1 MQGIGERIAK
11 NCEGGTFDKK
21 GFLLRKTYKRSVSS
35 EAGRGGSV
43 SRRDHNQA

>member
-21 GFLLRKTYKRSVSS
+21 GFFLRKTYKRSVSS

-43 SRRDHNQA
+43 SRRDHNPA